1 MGIQFTIQRFDVQ
14 VLGSSFQFVGQMEP
28 LGRLL
33 DYLGDPGRTTYPLFD
48 VKISP
53 ITPGGP
59 LSGINRP
66 EAIVSTQEL
75 GLIYFLD
82 AEYRKKVDVY
92 PTFDQVI
99 AYTPHAILRGK
110 FHRGA
115 ETKLRD
121 FFDMSASVFT
131 VMTDASIFP
140 LTELVAPFPRQA
152 DLLILNRLYVS
163 LYHQAE

>member
-1 MGIQFTIQRFDVQ
+1 MGLQFTIQRYDVQ
-14 VLGSSFQFVGQMEP
+14 ALGRSFQFVGQMEP
-28 LGRLL
+28 LGRLI
-33 DYLGDPGRTTYPLFD
+33 DYMADPERTTYPLFD

-53 ITPGGP
+53 MTPGGP

-66 EAIVSTQEL
+66 EAIVSSQEL

-92 PTFDQVI
+92 PSFDRVI
-99 AYTPHAILRGK
+99 AYTPHAILRGR

-115 ETKLRD
+115 ETKMRD
-121 FFDMSASVFT
+121 CFDMTAGSYT
-131 VMTDASIFP
+131 VMTEASIFP

-152 DLLILNRLYVS
+152 DLLIVNRFYVNI
-163 LYHQAE
+163 YHTE